1 MNCDHY
7 VSGFCMNQNV
17 NIEVPTNDDCAA
29 CRWISNKEINERCKH
44 VGTKLS
50 VSTCC
55 GQMFACNLH
64 KGKKCAPVGVAKD
77 PFLSC
82 STCGDFESKAAWIPR
97 DVLAVES
104 PRVGF
109 LSSSYMPIGGTE
121 TFHRTLLP
129 RLRESL
135 NVIGFVATTLHGGD
149 GDSLRVPYATGVEPA
164 RYLVEKSDT
173 LIVWGI
179 DNLRYYLSKDRPKV
193 IAVHHSDWS
202 SDWSNST
209 IVNQLECID
218 EVVCVNADVAERL
231 SQCGKLTH
239 YIPNAVDPER
249 ITPSGKQAEL
259 RSQFGIPEAS
269 RIVLF
274 GHRMSTEKR
283 PQLAVE
289 IARHLPDDWMMVI
302 AGDGS
307 EKPNVDRLA
316 SGCDRIRIVGHCDS
330 LADWLSI
337 SDCFLS
343 LSTFE
348 GFGLAVCEAM
358 LAGVPTVS
366 TPTGIAPGLAITLP
380 TESTTQEWAD
390 AVVNSQQVAT
400 PEQIAD
406 MFSIDR
412 MVAQWVDVLK

>member
-1 MNCDHY
+1 M
-7 VSGFCMNQNV
+7 
-17 NIEVPTNDDCAA
+17 
-29 CRWISNKEINERCKH
+29 RRERTAK
-44 VGTKLS
+44 
-50 VSTCC
+50 
-55 GQMFACNLH
+55 CNH
-64 KGKKCAPVGVAKD
+64 
-77 PFLSC
+77 S
-82 STCGDFESKAAWIPR
+82 ESH
-97 DVLAVES
+97 

-109 LSSSYMPIGGTE
+109 LSAAFMTSGGTE
-121 TFHRTLLP
+121 TFHCTLIP
-129 RLRESL
+129 RLRNIV
-135 NVIGFVATTLHGGD
+135 NVIGFVATAFSGGD
-149 GDSLRVPYATGVEPA
+149 GSKLQVPYGTGIEAA
-164 RYLVEKSDT
+164 RNLAAVSDV
-173 LIVWGI
+173 IVAWGI
-179 DNLRYYLSKDRPKV
+179 TNLRDVLPANRPKV

-209 IVNQLECID
+209 IMNQLECID

-231 SQCGKLTH
+231 SQCGKRTH

-249 ITPSGKQAEL
+249 IKPSGKQSDL
-259 RSQFGIPEAS
+259 RSQFGIPESS

-289 IARHLPDDWMMVI
+289 IARNLPDDWMMVI
-302 AGDGS
+302 AGDGP

-316 SGCDRIRIVGHCDS
+316 SDCDRIRIVGHCDS
-330 LADWLSI
+330 LADWLSL

-380 TESTTQEWAD
+380 TESTAEEWAD
-390 AVVNSQQVAT
+390 AIVNSQQVAT
-400 PEQIAD
+400 PETIAN
-406 MFSIDR
+406 MFSVDR
-412 MVAQWVDVLK
+412 MVAKWSDAIASLC